1 MNSAWRRVSCGEK
14 RGPEKEGRAI
24 LTSEQLLADLKLLH
38 PKLIDLSLGRVERLL
53 AKLGNP
59 HRSLPPVVH
68 IAGTNGKGSTTA
80 YLKAILAA
88 AGLRVHVYTSPHL
101 VRFHERI
108 ALAGPD
114 GVTRP
119 IAEDLLVDVLSRTQA
134 VNDGDDITQFE
145 ITTAA
150 ALLAFSEHPAD
161 VVLLEVGL
169 GGRLDATNVVEKPVL
184 TVLTPISYDHA
195 DKLGSTVELIA
206 AEKAGILKPGVP
218 CIVSQQDDAVHDVI
232 AREAAR
238 LKAPLVVWG
247 SAYDAYEQRGRL
259 VVQRA
264 DQLLDLPLPAL
275 IGPHQII
282 NAGTAVAAALEFDG
296 LLDGVKVSEDAIERG
311 LTEARWPARM
321 QRIDS
326 GPLPSLLRPGAELW
340 LDGGHNPAAGRFLA
354 ETLADL
360 EERAPKPLYLIVG
373 MLGLK
378 DAAGFL
384 GAFRG
389 LARHVVGV
397 PIPGAHE
404 SPFQPDEL
412 AETAQSVSLNA
423 EAEESVEAALK
434 RIDAIDPGP
443 KRILITGSLYLAGH
457 VLALQEGVEP
467 QAN

>member
-1 MNSAWRRVSCGEK
+1 MIRPVDLGTLRASCGER
-14 RGPEKEGRAI
+14 RGPEKEGRDI
-24 LTSEQLLADLKLLH
+24 LTSDQLLADLKLLH

-59 HRSLPPVVH
+59 HKALPPVVH

-80 YLKAILAA
+80 YLKAILTA

-114 GVTRP
+114 ATTRP
-119 IAEDLLVDVLSRTQA
+119 IAEDVLVDVLSRTQA

-150 ALLAFSEHPAD
+150 ALLAFAEHAAD

-169 GGRLDATNVVEKPVL
+169 GGRLDATNVVEKPAL

-195 DKLGSTVELIA
+195 DKLGNSVELIA
-206 AEKAGILKPGVP
+206 AEKAGILKRGVP
-218 CIVSQQDDAVHDVI
+218 CIVSQQDDAVHEVI

-238 LKAPLVVWG
+238 VGASLVVWG

-282 NAGTAVAAALEFDG
+282 NAGTAVAAALE
-296 LLDGVKVSEDAIERG
+296 LDAFQVSEEAIEQG
-311 LTEARWPARM
+311 LTSARWPARM

-326 GPLPSLLRPGAELW
+326 GPLPSLLKPGSELW

-360 EERAPKPLYLIVG
+360 EERAPKPLYLVVG

-397 PIPGAHE
+397 PIPGSHE
-404 SPFQPDEL
+404 APFEPDAL
-412 AETAQSVSLNA
+412 AEAAQSVSLNA
-423 EAEESVEAALK
+423 EPEESVEAALK
-434 RIDAIDPGP
+434 RIDALDPGP